1 MSELIG
7 STSGAMASLLS
18 RSCFL
23 NLASYLA
30 LVYGLAGQEPATL
43 PAILLSILRG
53 VVAVPGVAWGWA
65 GALRARLY

>member
-1 MSELIG
+1 MIA

-43 PAILLSILRG
+43 PAILQKA
-53 VVAVPGVAWGWA
+53 AVKTISNAVCSGSQTVYSRSGINH
-65 GALRARLY
+65 